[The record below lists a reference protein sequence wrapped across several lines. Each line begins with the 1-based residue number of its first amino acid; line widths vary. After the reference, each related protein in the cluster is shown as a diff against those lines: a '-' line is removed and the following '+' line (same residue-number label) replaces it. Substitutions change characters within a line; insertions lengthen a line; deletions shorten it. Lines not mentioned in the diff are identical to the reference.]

1 MSVAK
6 CRVPHIRKL
15 DVALRARVHEL
26 IALCRMELCGS
37 NDFRQLL
44 HVDGLD
50 IDDIWGIDCASEK
63 PGHTSVRA
71 LTETLIADIEI
82 PEVDS

>member
-1 MSVAK
+1 
-6 CRVPHIRKL
+6 
-15 DVALRARVHEL
+15 
-26 IALCRMELCGS
+26 MELCGS